1 MAGPEEFAPLAKA
14 GIRTVADLLHHVP
27 RTYIDRTNKPRLDR
41 VVLDTEVT
49 VIAEVTKINTRRP
62 KKISITEATIADET
76 ATLKVI
82 WFNQPYLQKRL
93 PVGTEAAFSGTVT
106 SRNGSLQMANPVVE
120 MLGDDQESIVT
131 GRIVPV
137 HPQVGSVKPWAILR
151 AMHIALN
158 RSRPIPDPVPAE
170 MLARK
175 GLISRDQA
183 FSDIH
188 FPESLDQVDPARN
201 RLVYDEFFRLE
212 LSLAL
217 QKRRQ
222 MEDATG
228 FAHTPSGELADR
240 FIARF
245 AV

>member
-1 MAGPEEFAPLAKA
+1 MATLTRLAEVPVSEIKWLGPKNSAPLAKA

-49 VIAEVTKINTRRP
+49 IIAEVKKINTRRP
-62 KKISITEATIADET
+62 KKVSITEAIIADET

-82 WFNQPYLQKRL
+82 WFNQPYLQKRF

-151 AMHIALN
+151 AMHIALDPVAAY
-158 RSRPIPDPVPAE
+158 SRPGTRRDAGEEGPDQPRPGLQRHPFPRIAGSSRPGAE
-170 MLARK
+170 SP
-175 GLISRDQA
+175 G
-183 FSDIH
+183 
-188 FPESLDQVDPARN
+188 V
-201 RLVYDEFFRLE
+201 
-212 LSLAL
+212 
-217 QKRRQ
+217 
-222 MEDATG
+222 
-228 FAHTPSGELADR
+228 
-240 FIARF
+240 
-245 AV
+245 